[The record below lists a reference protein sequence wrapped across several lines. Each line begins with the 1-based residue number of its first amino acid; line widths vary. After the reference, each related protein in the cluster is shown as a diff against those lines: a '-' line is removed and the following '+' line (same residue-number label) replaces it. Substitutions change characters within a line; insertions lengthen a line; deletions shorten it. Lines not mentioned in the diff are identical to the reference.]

1 MATSLAVLPA
11 GGCVPRA
18 KRDPEQSQ
26 VLFELGARYYAGR
39 RIEAAIEELQKALK
53 ADPENA
59 DAYHMLGLIA
69 LKQGHDYLEQLETA
83 SCLKGREAEVVR
95 EDALAK
101 FREAEADFRKA
112 VELRSEFSDAWN
124 NLSVAAFQ
132 LDDFDTAIAAARNAL
147 KDPTYAQPQVARAN
161 LGWAFYYKKD
171 LLDAWK
177 ELHES
182 VSQSQGFCVG
192 QYRLAKVY
200 VDRGDV
206 DSAAEQVDAV
216 VANKACPI
224 QPAYLLAGLV
234 HERRKERDQARALFE
249 RCAELAPRSCM
260 ATECRRYA
268 QLIQ

>member
-1 MATSLAVLPA
+1 MATGFAMLAA
-11 GGCVPRA
+11 AGCVPHER
-18 KRDPEQSQ
+18 RDPEQSQ
-26 VLFELGARYYAGR
+26 VLYELGAKYYAGR
-39 RIEAAIEELQKALK
+39 RIEAAIEQLQKALK

-59 DAYHMLGLIA
+59 DAYHMLGIIA

-83 SCLKGREAEVVR
+83 SCLRGRDAEVVR
-95 EDALAK
+95 EDALSK
-101 FREAEADFRKA
+101 FREAEVDFRKA

-124 NLSVAAFQ
+124 NLSVAAFH
-132 LDDFDTAIAAARNAL
+132 LDEFDTAISAAKNAL
-147 KDPTYAQPQVARAN
+147 KDPTYAAPQVARAN
-161 LGWAFYYKKD
+161 LGWAYYSKKD

-177 ELHES
+177 ELHEA
-182 VSQSQGFCVG
+182 VSQSQNFCVG

-200 VDRGDV
+200 LDRGEL

-216 VANKACPI
+216 VNNKECPI

-234 HERRKERDQARALFE
+234 HERRKERAQARALFE

-260 ATECRRYA
+260 AAECRRYA